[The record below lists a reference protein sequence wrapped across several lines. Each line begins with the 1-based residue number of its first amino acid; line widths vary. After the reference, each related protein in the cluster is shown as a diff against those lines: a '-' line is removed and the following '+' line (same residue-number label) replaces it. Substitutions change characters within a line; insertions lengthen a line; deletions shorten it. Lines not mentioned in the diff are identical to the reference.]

1 METGAL
7 VVVSCCG
14 PREKLWGVLLAL
26 TPAGATVRGVRLE
39 AFEEWLRGHT
49 RGEAAA
55 IGPATVFFPAHRV
68 ERIELDESS
77 AAVEGFG
84 DRFRRLARGDPRE
97 AVLGAG

>member
-7 VVVSCCG
+7 VIVSCCS

-26 TPAGATVRGVRLE
+26 TPAGATVRGVRLD
-39 AFEEWLRGHT
+39 AFEEWLRGHA
-49 RGEAAA
+49 RGEAAS
-55 IGPATVFFPAHRV
+55 GPATVFFPAHRV

-77 AAVEGFG
+77 VAVEGFG
-84 DRFRRLARGDPRE
+84 DRFRRLARREPRE